1 MHKYTRSSTLRDRHK
16 EPAHV
21 LVGQESS
28 DFEMLSQLRV
38 PQCMWFFHIKLEL
51 IITPTCVILADLS
64 GSNQFSAQKLLRISV
79 DQCYGFGVL

>member
-1 MHKYTRSSTLRDRHK
+1 MHKYARSSTLRDRHK

-38 PQCMWFFHIKLEL
+38 PQCCCSKL
-51 IITPTCVILADLS
+51 S
-64 GSNQFSAQKLLRISV
+64 
-79 DQCYGFGVL
+79 